1 MTTHPNIST
10 GLFVFAIFAAFFAAQ
25 HLDMTDHSAE
35 HAQAAEIEQRLSE
48 AEQQRRRDTA
58 AQYACGHQAHYEW
71 VNENTIECFTKRGK
85 PAGTTLVA
93 GGQQ

>member
-10 GLFVFAIFAAFFAAQ
+10 GLFVCAIFAAFFAAQ
-25 HLDMTDHSAE
+25 HLDMTDNRAE

-58 AQYACGHQAHYEW
+58 AQYACGPQSAYEW
-71 VNENTIECFTKRGK
+71 VNESTVQCFTTRGK
-85 PAGTTLVA
+85 KSGAVEVA
-93 GGQQ
+93 AK